1 VVRDTRHLYKSKE
14 IVFTLIGR
22 VNAIKAHRTDSQ
34 SFRMWCCF
42 DENIGWPIRQ
52 VRGGYLY
59 KDIETYGIVK
69 ITDKGSINQVL

>member
-22 VNAIKAHRTDSQ
+22 VNAIIKAHRTDSQ
-34 SFRMWCCF
+34 SFRMVLPLMKIL
-42 DENIGWPIRQ
+42 DGPIKASS
-52 VRGGYLY
+52 RGGYLY

-69 ITDKGSINQVL
+69 ITDKGLSYQ